1 MAKALPDPLRTLW
14 RLHGRGATLA
24 DSVYQTLRAAI
35 REGAVGEAEPLRE
48 GRLAAR
54 LAVSRTPVREALQ
67 RLTRE
72 GLIGHANGKGV
83 AVPALDGRDLEE
95 VYEIRLALEPAAA
108 ALAARGASDGELAA
122 LAAVLEL
129 AETARER
136 DPRRLAALS
145 ARFGDLVGEA
155 SRNRRLAAL
164 HPPASRRDPA
174 RGGHDAGP
182 PRARREGGGR
192 AARAAGRPAGARR
205 RRRRPGRARTPGG
218 GASPPPATSL
228 REGMTMTEASGLIR
242 GLEGVVAAETQLC
255 DLDGANGRLAYRG
268 YDIADL
274 ARLATF
280 EQVTYLLLHGEL
292 PKAAQLDSLVVQL
305 TAARAIPTEL
315 VQAFRLMPKDT
326 DPMRVLQAAVAIL
339 GMSDPDTD
347 RQLACRQRPQ
357 GRAAHEPVRDGHL
370 RAPPGAPGQGAGDA
384 GGRAVARRQLSL
396 HAHRRATQ
404 PAGH

>member
-14 RLHGRGATLA
+14 RLHGRGTTLA

-95 VYEIRLALEPAAA
+95 VYAIRLALEPAAA

-129 AETARER
+129 AETARES

-164 HPPASRRDPA
+164 IRQHRDAILRVEGTTLGHPGRAEKAVAEQRA
-174 RGGHDAGP
+174 LLAAL
-182 PRARREGGGR
+182 RARDADA
-192 AARAAGRPAGARR
+192 AARAAREHLEEARR
-205 RRRRPGRARTPGG
+205 LRLQLHFERA
-218 GASPPPATSL
+218 
-228 REGMTMTEASGLIR
+228 
-242 GLEGVVAAETQLC
+242 
-255 DLDGANGRLAYRG
+255 
-268 YDIADL
+268 
-274 ARLATF
+274 
-280 EQVTYLLLHGEL
+280 
-292 PKAAQLDSLVVQL
+292 
-305 TAARAIPTEL
+305 
-315 VQAFRLMPKDT
+315 
-326 DPMRVLQAAVAIL
+326 
-339 GMSDPDTD
+339 
-347 RQLACRQRPQ
+347 
-357 GRAAHEPVRDGHL
+357 
-370 RAPPGAPGQGAGDA
+370 
-384 GGRAVARRQLSL
+384 
-396 HAHRRATQ
+396 
-404 PAGH
+404 

>member
-129 AETARER
+129 AETAREG

-164 HPPASRRDPA
+164 IRQHRDAILRVEGTTLGHPGRAEKAVAEQRA
-174 RGGHDAGP
+174 LLAAL
-182 PRARREGGGR
+182 RARDADA
-192 AARAAGRPAGARR
+192 AARAAREHLEEARR
-205 RRRRPGRARTPGG
+205 LRLQLHFERA
-218 GASPPPATSL
+218 
-228 REGMTMTEASGLIR
+228 
-242 GLEGVVAAETQLC
+242 
-255 DLDGANGRLAYRG
+255 
-268 YDIADL
+268 
-274 ARLATF
+274 
-280 EQVTYLLLHGEL
+280 
-292 PKAAQLDSLVVQL
+292 
-305 TAARAIPTEL
+305 
-315 VQAFRLMPKDT
+315 
-326 DPMRVLQAAVAIL
+326 
-339 GMSDPDTD
+339 
-347 RQLACRQRPQ
+347 
-357 GRAAHEPVRDGHL
+357 
-370 RAPPGAPGQGAGDA
+370 
-384 GGRAVARRQLSL
+384 
-396 HAHRRATQ
+396 
-404 PAGH
+404 

>member
-129 AETARER
+129 AETARES

-164 HPPASRRDPA
+164 IRQHRDAILRVEGTTLGHPGRAEKVVAEQRA
-174 RGGHDAGP
+174 LLAAL
-182 PRARREGGGR
+182 RARDADA
-192 AARAAGRPAGARR
+192 AARAAREHLEEARR
-205 RRRRPGRARTPGG
+205 LRLQLHFERA
-218 GASPPPATSL
+218 
-228 REGMTMTEASGLIR
+228 
-242 GLEGVVAAETQLC
+242 
-255 DLDGANGRLAYRG
+255 
-268 YDIADL
+268 
-274 ARLATF
+274 
-280 EQVTYLLLHGEL
+280 
-292 PKAAQLDSLVVQL
+292 
-305 TAARAIPTEL
+305 
-315 VQAFRLMPKDT
+315 
-326 DPMRVLQAAVAIL
+326 
-339 GMSDPDTD
+339 
-347 RQLACRQRPQ
+347 
-357 GRAAHEPVRDGHL
+357 
-370 RAPPGAPGQGAGDA
+370 
-384 GGRAVARRQLSL
+384 
-396 HAHRRATQ
+396 
-404 PAGH
+404 

>member
-95 VYEIRLALEPAAA
+95 VYEIRLALAPAAA

-129 AETARER
+129 AETARES

-164 HPPASRRDPA
+164 IRQHRDAILRVEGTTLGHPGRAEKAVAEQRA
-174 RGGHDAGP
+174 LLAAL
-182 PRARREGGGR
+182 RARDADA
-192 AARAAGRPAGARR
+192 AARAAREHLEEARR
-205 RRRRPGRARTPGG
+205 LRLQLHFERA
-218 GASPPPATSL
+218 
-228 REGMTMTEASGLIR
+228 
-242 GLEGVVAAETQLC
+242 
-255 DLDGANGRLAYRG
+255 
-268 YDIADL
+268 
-274 ARLATF
+274 
-280 EQVTYLLLHGEL
+280 
-292 PKAAQLDSLVVQL
+292 
-305 TAARAIPTEL
+305 
-315 VQAFRLMPKDT
+315 
-326 DPMRVLQAAVAIL
+326 
-339 GMSDPDTD
+339 
-347 RQLACRQRPQ
+347 
-357 GRAAHEPVRDGHL
+357 
-370 RAPPGAPGQGAGDA
+370 
-384 GGRAVARRQLSL
+384 
-396 HAHRRATQ
+396 
-404 PAGH
+404 

>member
-95 VYEIRLALEPAAA
+95 VYAIRLALEPAAA

-129 AETARER
+129 AETARES

-164 HPPASRRDPA
+164 IRQHRDAILRVEGTTLGHPGRAEKAVAEQRA
-174 RGGHDAGP
+174 LLAAL
-182 PRARREGGGR
+182 RARDADA
-192 AARAAGRPAGARR
+192 AARAALEHLEEARR
-205 RRRRPGRARTPGG
+205 LRLQLHFERA
-218 GASPPPATSL
+218 
-228 REGMTMTEASGLIR
+228 
-242 GLEGVVAAETQLC
+242 
-255 DLDGANGRLAYRG
+255 
-268 YDIADL
+268 
-274 ARLATF
+274 
-280 EQVTYLLLHGEL
+280 
-292 PKAAQLDSLVVQL
+292 
-305 TAARAIPTEL
+305 
-315 VQAFRLMPKDT
+315 
-326 DPMRVLQAAVAIL
+326 
-339 GMSDPDTD
+339 
-347 RQLACRQRPQ
+347 
-357 GRAAHEPVRDGHL
+357 
-370 RAPPGAPGQGAGDA
+370 
-384 GGRAVARRQLSL
+384 
-396 HAHRRATQ
+396 
-404 PAGH
+404 

>member
-129 AETARER
+129 AETARES

-164 HPPASRRDPA
+164 IRQHRDAILRVEGTTLGHPGRAEKAVAEQRA
-174 RGGHDAGP
+174 LLDAL
-182 PRARREGGGR
+182 RARDADA
-192 AARAAGRPAGARR
+192 AARAAREHLEEARR
-205 RRRRPGRARTPGG
+205 LRLQLHFERA
-218 GASPPPATSL
+218 
-228 REGMTMTEASGLIR
+228 
-242 GLEGVVAAETQLC
+242 
-255 DLDGANGRLAYRG
+255 
-268 YDIADL
+268 
-274 ARLATF
+274 
-280 EQVTYLLLHGEL
+280 
-292 PKAAQLDSLVVQL
+292 
-305 TAARAIPTEL
+305 
-315 VQAFRLMPKDT
+315 
-326 DPMRVLQAAVAIL
+326 
-339 GMSDPDTD
+339 
-347 RQLACRQRPQ
+347 
-357 GRAAHEPVRDGHL
+357 
-370 RAPPGAPGQGAGDA
+370 
-384 GGRAVARRQLSL
+384 
-396 HAHRRATQ
+396 
-404 PAGH
+404 